1 MIESYLPLL
10 VYAVVCLAV
19 PIAISLFATYIGPH
33 KPEPHKYQ
41 AYESG
46 FPTPP
51 MHGRFPVKFYLI
63 AMLFVVF
70 DVEAASFYP
79 WAATLQEFKAA
90 GLGAYAL
97 MVMVVYIGVLGIGYA
112 YEWKKG
118 GLTWK

>member
-1 MIESYLPLL
+1 MIETYWPLFI
-10 VYAVVCLAV
+10 YAAVCLAV
-19 PIAISLFATYIGPH
+19 PVALSLLATFVGPK

-41 AYESG
+41 PYESG
-46 FPTPP
+46 YPTPP

-63 AMLFVVF
+63 AMLFVIF

-79 WAATLQEFKAA
+79 WAVTMQEFKAA

-97 MVMVVYIGVLGIGYA
+97 IVMIVYAGVLGIGYA

-118 GLTWK
+118 GLSWK